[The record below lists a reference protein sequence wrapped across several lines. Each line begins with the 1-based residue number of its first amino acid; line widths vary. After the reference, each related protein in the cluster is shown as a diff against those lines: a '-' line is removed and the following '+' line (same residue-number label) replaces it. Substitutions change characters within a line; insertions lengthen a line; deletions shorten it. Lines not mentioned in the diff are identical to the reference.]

1 MYPRSNCMPST
12 TTRLLSTERASSSVI
27 TPLRPTLA
35 MASEIMVPTSMLPP
49 AETDATLASS
59 SSETSLDRSFK
70 TSMSFATVV
79 SMPRVS
85 CTGLVPA
92 MTIFMPSVII
102 AAESTVAVVVPSPA
116 KSFVFCAAWRTRRAP
131 VFSTGSAS
139 STSFAT
145 VTPSLT
151 ILGEP
156 YLDSSTTLRPLGP
169 SVTPTTCASLST
181 PRCIFLSAAPSSAL
195 KYSLFATAVVTVET
209 RAARRAG
216 KEAPAE

>member
-1 MYPRSNCMPST
+1 M
-12 TTRLLSTERASSSVI
+12 L
-27 TPLRPTLA
+27 
-35 MASEIMVPTSMLPP
+35 PTSMLPP

-131 VFSTGSAS
+131 VFSRGPG

-195 KYSLFATAVVTVET
+195 KYSFFATAVVTVET
-209 RAARRAG
+209 RATRRAG